1 MTTLDSV
8 EQVLR
13 MLSYIATPVVAV
25 AALKIASQ
33 QARIAGQQARV
44 NERKYEADLY
54 ERRLRIYE
62 EVKRLLSIVTRDANI
77 SMQDLLKFRIAT
89 SEADFL
95 FGSDVTTYID
105 NLHKHAV
112 DLAMWNSMFRD
123 STQEQPPDYDH
134 KTVVERK
141 HRELKWITSQYEPS
155 KEMFK
160 KYLRV
165 SQ

>member
-1 MTTLDSV
+1 VTTLDSV

-44 NERKYEADLY
+44 QERKYEADLY

-77 SMQDLLKFRIAT
+77 SMQDLLKFRVAT

-95 FGSDVTTYID
+95 FGSDVPTYID
-105 NLHKHAV
+105 ELYKHATN
-112 DLAMWNSMFRD
+112 LAMWASIYRD
-123 STQEQPPDYDH
+123 YTQEPPPGYDH
-134 KTVVERK
+134 KATVDGK
-141 HRELKWITSQYEPS
+141 NREFAWITAQYEPS
-155 KEMFK
+155 KELFK
-160 KYLRV
+160 KYLHV